1 MGCSEVKRKGVKV
14 RCKVSVWRSARPE
27 PSYLKL
33 MAVRAGVSAE
43 DLLGCV
49 FAARPPS
56 TASLLTS
63 YVRHNT
69 TYLYSRSPPGQILNY
84 NWTSPAKKSR
94 LSIADHTLVA
104 FWKHG
109 STVLQMPSSWAV
121 QTLLATM
128 SQLPCG
134 HLRRC
139 GGCTALLVQ
148 LDHSKLLPP
157 SLYPTYCTTVSRVS
171 L

>member
-1 MGCSEVKRKGVKV
+1 MGCSEVKGKVLRFGVRLV
-14 RCKVSVWRSARPE
+14 FGSLRD
-27 PSYLKL
+27 PSQ
-33 MAVRAGVSAE
+33 ADGCEGGGVSRVAW
-43 DLLGCV
+43 CV
-49 FAARPPS
+49 FEPFQARPPS
-56 TASLLTS
+56 TASLPTS
-63 YVRHNT
+63 YVRHHA
-69 TYLYSRSPPGQILNY
+69 TYLYCRSPPDQILNY
-84 NWTSPAKKSR
+84 NWTGPAKELR

-134 HLRRC
+134 HFRRC
-139 GGCTALLVQ
+139 GRCTALLVQ
-148 LDHSKLLPP
+148 LAPSNLQPP
-157 SLYPTYCTTVSRVS
+157 SLYLTYCTTVSRVS

>member
-1 MGCSEVKRKGVKV
+1 M
-14 RCKVSVWRSARPE
+14 
-27 PSYLKL
+27 
-33 MAVRAGVSAE
+33 
-43 DLLGCV
+43 
-49 FAARPPS
+49 
-56 TASLLTS
+56 S

-69 TYLYSRSPPGQILNY
+69 TYLYCRSPPGQILNY
-84 NWTSPAKKSR
+84 NWTGPAKKSR

-128 SQLPCG
+128 SQLPGG

-148 LDHSKLLPP
+148 LGYSTSSHLRFTLRTAQRFQGYLSRLRARKLASPSPLSEDLATASGFQFFLP
-157 SLYPTYCTTVSRVS
+157 
-171 L
+171 

>member
-1 MGCSEVKRKGVKV
+1 MAVMIALAQSLMKHSGGWDAVKV
-14 RCKVSVWRSARPE
+14 KGKVLRFGVRLVFEVCATRA
-27 PSYLKL
+27 KL
-33 MAVRAGVSAE
+33 FEVDGCEGGGVSRVAW
-43 DLLGCV
+43 CV
-49 FAARPPS
+49 FQARPPS
-56 TASLLTS
+56 TASLPTS

-69 TYLYSRSPPGQILNY
+69 TYLYCRSPPVQILNY
-84 NWTSPAKKSR
+84 NWTGPAKKSR

-109 STVLQMPSSWAV
+109 STVLQMPPSWAV
-121 QTLLATM
+121 QTLLANM

-148 LDHSKLLPP
+148 LAHSNL
-157 SLYPTYCTTVSRVS
+157 
-171 L
+171 